1 MSQRRG
7 RRSLAEWGRREAE
20 FRIEVMGLDGAESR
34 AGRCPV
40 RVRNPESARV
50 GQWCSKRA
58 GEGTDHPGVG
68 KCRVHGGEGHLERV
82 IGAWIV
88 AHRLAEHLEVSPWDA
103 LITEVKRTAGEVAW
117 LDQKIGE
124 APDDDALRPGG
135 SHYDWVRHRER
146 QRVWLGRVAK
156 MAVDAGVAGMLVARE
171 RAAGEE
177 IARVLNRTLETLVA
191 AGLGDE
197 LEAVARTAMRRE
209 LLALDSGVDG
219 LGTIE
224 GEVGR

>member
-1 MSQRRG
+1 MSRRRR
-7 RRSLAEWGRREAE
+7 RRSLAEWGRAEAE
-20 FRIEVMGLDGAESR
+20 FRIESSGLERA
-34 AGRCPV
+34 AGRNGRCDV
-40 RVRNPESARV
+40 RVRTPESPRF
-50 GQWCSKRA
+50 GQWCSHGA
-58 GEGTDHPGVG
+58 GEGTEHPGVG
-68 KCRVHGGEGHLERV
+68 PCRMHGGAGRRENV

-117 LDQKIGE
+117 LDQKVGE

-135 SHYDWVRHRER
+135 SHHDWVRHRER

-197 LEAVARTAMRRE
+197 LEAVARSAMRRE
-209 LLALDSGVDG
+209 LLALDAGVDG
-219 LGTIE
+219 LGTID